1 MHIILLGGPGAG
13 KGTQGDFICKE
24 YGIPKI
30 STGDMLRN
38 AVSIGSEL
46 GKKAE
51 SIMKNGELV
60 SDDLIL
66 ALVKDRLDQPDCRK
80 GFLFDGFPRTI
91 PQAEGLESLKVSI
104 DIIIELVVE
113 DNEIVKRMSG
123 RRVHMGSGRTYH
135 IVYNPPSVAD
145 KDDLTGEPLVQRADD
160 MEETVRKRLNVYS
173 QQTKPLIDWFKNYEL
188 RNSTAKFVQV
198 KGMGSVESIRDRLIR
213 EIKKINT
220 TFKV

>member
-38 AVSIGSEL
+38 AVSVGSEL
-46 GKKAE
+46 GKKADL
-51 SIMKNGELV
+51 IMKSGELV

-66 ALVKDRLDQPDCRK
+66 ALVKDRLDQSDCK
-80 GFLFDGFPRTI
+80 GGFLFDGFPRTI
-91 PQAEGLESLKVSI
+91 PQAEGLENLKVSI
-104 DIIIELVVE
+104 DIVIELVVE
-113 DNEIVKRMSG
+113 DDEIVKRMSG

-135 IVYNPPSVAD
+135 VIYNPPSVTD

-160 MEETVRKRLNVYS
+160 MEETVRKRLDVYS
-173 QQTKPLIDWFKNYEL
+173 RQTKPLIEWFKNYEQ
-188 RNSTAKFVQV
+188 RNSATKFVEV
-198 KGMGSVESIRDRLIR
+198 RGIGSVESIRDRIIR
-213 EIKKINT
+213 ELKK
-220 TFKV
+220 

>member
-1 MHIILLGGPGAG
+1 MRIILLGGPGAG

-38 AVSIGSEL
+38 AVSAGTEL

-51 SIMKNGELV
+51 LIMKNGDLV

-66 ALVKDRLDQPDCRK
+66 ALVKDRLVQSDCNR

-91 PQAEGLESLKVSI
+91 PQAEGLEKLKVSI
-104 DIIIELVVE
+104 DVIIELAVE
-113 DNEIVKRMSG
+113 DDEIVKRMSG
-123 RRVHMGSGRTYH
+123 RRVHVASGRTYH
-135 IVYNPPSVAD
+135 VAYNPPSVSE

-160 MEETVRKRLNVYS
+160 MEETVRKRLDVYS
-173 QQTKPLIDWFKNYEL
+173 RQTKPLIDWFRNYEQ
-188 RNSTAKFVQV
+188 RNPNANFVQV
-198 KGMGSVESIRDRLIR
+198 EGIGSVESIRDRIIQQL
-213 EIKKINT
+213 KK
-220 TFKV
+220 

>member
-24 YGIPKI
+24 FGIPKI

-38 AVSIGSEL
+38 AVSKGSEL

-51 SIMKNGELV
+51 LIMKNGELV
-60 SDDLIL
+60 PDDLIL
-66 ALVKDRLDQPDCRK
+66 ALVKDRLEQPDCKR

-91 PQAEGLESLKVSI
+91 RQAEGLESLKVCI
-104 DIIIELVVE
+104 DVIIELAVE

-123 RRVHMGSGRTYH
+123 RRVHMESGRTYH
-135 IVYNPPSVAD
+135 VVYNPPSVSD

-160 MEETVRKRLNVYS
+160 MEETVRKRLDVYS
-173 QQTKPLIDWFKNYEL
+173 SQTKPLINWFKNYEQ
-188 RNSTAKFVQV
+188 RNPNAKFVQV
-198 KGMGSVESIRDRLIR
+198 EGIGSVESIKDRIIQQL
-213 EIKKINT
+213 KK
-220 TFKV
+220 